1 VGDRIIKQKHTHSM
15 HNFDDIRPYRNDEF
29 STILSRLLNDPAFN
43 NVLKNL
49 YNDEVQ
55 LEQIKVGLRMTKSI
69 EVFQDKF
76 VVPLI
81 NRILAA
87 SSNGL
92 TMNGLE
98 ELDKNTRYLFISN
111 HRDIILDSAL
121 MNVEMHASGFRSTEI
136 AIGSNL
142 LIFPWIN
149 DLVRINRSFIVN
161 RNIPVKEMLVSSRHL
176 SSYIRQ
182 LITRGADSV
191 WIAQREGR
199 AKDGNDITQ
208 PALLKMLNMSNGNG
222 FFEGFKELKIVP
234 MAISY
239 EIEPCGNEKVAELKK
254 RQVDPNFQKTEK
266 DDLMSM
272 VSGLSNQ
279 KGRIHIQFGKQIDEE
294 VLHHIA
300 VEPGMNERLKLL
312 AEQIDKE
319 IYRNYRLFP
328 NNYIAYDL
336 YFKTKKYA
344 SQYSDGLKVSFIE
357 LTHQRLRLVNE
368 DIVDSMELWLKM
380 YATPVF
386 NYEKFVLGE
395 VTGLEL

>member
-1 VGDRIIKQKHTHSM
+1 MHSM

-29 STILSRLLNDPAFN
+29 ATIISRLLEDPKFN
-43 NVLKNL
+43 SVLKNL
-49 YNDEVQ
+49 HSGEAE
-55 LEQIKVGLRMTKSI
+55 LEQIKAGLRMTKSI

-81 NRILAA
+81 NKILA
-87 SSNGL
+87 SSSHGL

-111 HRDIILDSAL
+111 HRDIILDVAL

-142 LIFPWIN
+142 LIYPWIN
-149 DLVRINRSFIVN
+149 DLVRINRSFIVK

-176 SSYIRQ
+176 SSYIRHM
-182 LITRGADSV
+182 ITKGGDSV

-222 FFEGFKELKIVP
+222 FFEGFRELRIVP
-234 MAISY
+234 MAIYY
-239 EIEPCGNEKVAELKK
+239 EIEPCGNEKVAEL
-254 RQVDPNFQKTEK
+254 QNLQADPNFQKTEK
-266 DDLMSM
+266 DDMMSM

-300 VEPGMNERLKLL
+300 IEPGMNERLKLL

-336 YFKTKKYA
+336 YFKTTKYA
-344 SQYSDGLKVSFIE
+344 SQYSDAQKVSFIE
-357 LTHQRLRLVNE
+357 LTHQRLKLVNE
-368 DIVDSMELWLKM
+368 DIADSMELWLKM
-380 YATPVF
+380 YATPVY
-386 NYEKFVLGE
+386 NHEKFVLGE
-395 VTGLEL
+395 FTGLEL

>member
-1 VGDRIIKQKHTHSM
+1 MHST

-29 STILSRLLNDPAFN
+29 ETIISRLLEDPKFN

-49 YNDEVQ
+49 HNGEAE
-55 LEQIKVGLRMTKSI
+55 LEQIKAGLRMAKSI

-81 NRILAA
+81 TRILA
-87 SSNGL
+87 SSSHGL

-98 ELDKNTRYLFISN
+98 ELDKNTRYLFVSN
-111 HRDIILDSAL
+111 HRDIILDVAL

-142 LIFPWIN
+142 LIYPWIN
-149 DLVRINRSFIVN
+149 DLVRINRSFIVK

-182 LITRGADSV
+182 MITKGGDSV

-222 FFEGFKELKIVP
+222 FFEGFRELRIVP

-254 RQVDPNFQKTEK
+254 RQSDPNFQKTEK
-266 DDLMSM
+266 DDMMSM

-279 KGRIHIQFGKQIDEE
+279 KGRIHIQFGKQIDDE
-294 VLHHIA
+294 VLHQIA
-300 VEPGMNERLKLL
+300 EESGTNERLKLL
-312 AEQIDKE
+312 AEKIDKE

-328 NNYIAYDL
+328 NNYIAYDM
-336 YFKTKKYA
+336 YFKTAKYA
-344 SQYSDGLKVSFIE
+344 SQYSDAQKVSFLE
-357 LTHQRLRLVNE
+357 LTHERLRLVNE
-368 DIVDSMELWLKM
+368 DIADSMELWLKM
-380 YATPVF
+380 YATPVY

-395 VTGLEL
+395 LTGLEL

>member
-1 VGDRIIKQKHTHSM
+1 MHSM
-15 HNFDDIRPYRNDEF
+15 HNFDDIRPYRNDEY

-49 YNDEVQ
+49 YPEEAL
-55 LEQIKVGLRMTKSI
+55 LEQMKAGLRKTTSI

-81 NRILAA
+81 NRILVA
-87 SSNGL
+87 SSHGL

-98 ELDKNTRYLFISN
+98 ELDRNTRYLFISN
-111 HRDIILDSAL
+111 HRDIILDVAL

-142 LIFPWIN
+142 LVYPWIN
-149 DLVRINRSFIVN
+149 DLVRINRSFIVK

-182 LITRGADSV
+182 MITKGGDSV

-222 FFEGFKELKIVP
+222 FFEGFKELRIVP

-254 RQVDPNFQKTEK
+254 RQSDPNFQKTEK
-266 DDLMSM
+266 DDMMSM

-279 KGRIHIQFGKQIDEE
+279 KGRIHIQFGKQIDEDI
-294 VLHHIA
+294 LLQIA
-300 VEPGMNERLKLL
+300 EEPVMNERLKLL
-312 AEQIDKE
+312 AEKIDKE

-336 YFKTKKYA
+336 YFKTTKYA
-344 SQYSDGLKVSFIE
+344 SQYTDAQKVSFIE
-357 LTHQRLRLVNE
+357 LTHQRLKIVNE
-368 DIVDSMELWLKM
+368 DIADSMVLWLKM

-386 NYEKFVLGE
+386 NHEKFVLGE
-395 VTGLEL
+395 LTGLEL

>member
-1 VGDRIIKQKHTHSM
+1 M

-43 NVLKNL
+43 NVLKSL
-49 YNDEVQ
+49 YKEEAL
-55 LEQIKVGLRMTKSI
+55 LEQMKAGLRMTTSI

-76 VVPLI
+76 IVPLI
-81 NRILAA
+81 NRILTA
-87 SSNGL
+87 SSDGL

-149 DLVRINRSFIVN
+149 DLVRINRSFIVK

-176 SSYIRQ
+176 SAYIRQ

-208 PALLKMLNMSNGNG
+208 PALLKMLNMSCGNG

-254 RQVDPNFQKTEK
+254 RQADPNFQKTEK

-279 KGRIHIQFGKQIDEE
+279 KGRIHIQFGKQIDED
-294 VLHHIA
+294 VLHQIA

-336 YFKTKKYA
+336 FFKTEKYA
-344 SQYSDGLKVSFIE
+344 SQYSEAQKASYIE
-357 LTHQRLRLVNE
+357 LTHQRLQLVNE
-368 DIVDSMELWLKM
+368 DIAESMELWLKM
-380 YATPVF
+380 YATPVY
-386 NYEKFVLGE
+386 NHEKFVLGE
-395 VTGLEL
+395 LTGLEL

>member
-1 VGDRIIKQKHTHSM
+1 MHSM

-49 YNDEVQ
+49 YPEEAL
-55 LEQIKVGLRMTKSI
+55 LEQMKAGLRKTTSI

-81 NRILAA
+81 NRILVA
-87 SSNGL
+87 SSHGL

-98 ELDKNTRYLFISN
+98 ELDRNTRYLFISN
-111 HRDIILDSAL
+111 HRDIILDVAL
-121 MNVEMHASGFRSTEI
+121 MNVEMQASGFRSTEI

-142 LIFPWIN
+142 LVYPWIN
-149 DLVRINRSFIVN
+149 DLVRINRSFIVK

-176 SSYIRQ
+176 SNYIRQ
-182 LITRGADSV
+182 MITKGGDSV

-222 FFEGFKELKIVP
+222 FFEGFRELRIVP

-254 RQVDPNFQKTEK
+254 RQSDPNFQKTEK
-266 DDLMSM
+266 DDMMSM

-294 VLHHIA
+294 ILHQIA
-300 VEPGMNERLKLL
+300 EEPGMNERLKLL
-312 AEQIDKE
+312 AEKIDKE

-336 YFKTKKYA
+336 YFKTTKYA
-344 SQYSDGLKVSFIE
+344 SQYTDAQKVSFIE
-357 LTHQRLRLVNE
+357 LTHQRLKLVNE
-368 DIVDSMELWLKM
+368 DIADSMVLWLKM

-386 NYEKFVLGE
+386 NHEKFVLGE
-395 VTGLEL
+395 LTGLEL

>member
-1 VGDRIIKQKHTHSM
+1 MHSM

-49 YNDEVQ
+49 YPEETL
-55 LEQIKVGLRMTKSI
+55 LEQMKAGLRMTTSI

-81 NRILAA
+81 NRILVA
-87 SSNGL
+87 SSHGL

-98 ELDKNTRYLFISN
+98 ELDRNTRYLFISN
-111 HRDIILDSAL
+111 HRDIILDVAL

-142 LIFPWIN
+142 LVYPWIN
-149 DLVRINRSFIVN
+149 DLVRINRSFIVK

-182 LITRGADSV
+182 MITKGGDSV

-199 AKDGNDITQ
+199 AKDGNDVTQ

-222 FFEGFKELKIVP
+222 FFEGFKELRIVP

-254 RQVDPNFQKTEK
+254 RQSDPNFQKTEK
-266 DDLMSM
+266 DDMMSM

-294 VLHHIA
+294 ILLQIA
-300 VEPGMNERLKLL
+300 KEPLINERLKLL
-312 AEQIDKE
+312 AEKIDKE

-336 YFKTKKYA
+336 YFKTTKYA
-344 SQYSDGLKVSFIE
+344 SQYSDTQKVSFIE
-357 LTHQRLRLVNE
+357 LTHQRLQLVNE
-368 DIVDSMELWLKM
+368 DIADSMVLWLKM

-386 NYEKFVLGE
+386 NHEKFVLGE
-395 VTGLEL
+395 LTGLEL

>member
-1 VGDRIIKQKHTHSM
+1 MHST

-29 STILSRLLNDPAFN
+29 STILSRLLNDAAFN

-49 YNDEVQ
+49 FREEAE
-55 LEQIKVGLRMTKSI
+55 LEQMKAGLRLTKSI

-87 SSNGL
+87 SSKGL
-92 TMNGLE
+92 TMKGLE
-98 ELDKNTRYLFISN
+98 EFDKNSRYLFISN

-149 DLVRINRSFIVN
+149 DLVRINRSFIVK

-199 AKDGNDITQ
+199 AKDGNDCTQ

-222 FFEGFKELKIVP
+222 FFQGFKELRIVP

-239 EIEPCGNEKVAELKK
+239 EIEPCGNEKVLELKK
-254 RQVDPNFQKTEK
+254 RQADPNFQKTEK

-294 VLHHIA
+294 ILHHIA
-300 VEPGMNERLKLL
+300 DEQGTNERLKML

-336 YFKTKKYA
+336 YFKTTKYA
-344 SQYSDGLKVSFIE
+344 SQYSDAQKVSFIE
-357 LTHQRLRLVNE
+357 LTHQRLKLVNE
-368 DIVDSMELWLKM
+368 DIADSMVLWLKM
-380 YATPVF
+380 YATPVY

-395 VTGLEL
+395 VTELEL

>member
-1 VGDRIIKQKHTHSM
+1 M

>member
-1 VGDRIIKQKHTHSM
+1 MHSM
-15 HNFDDIRPYRNDEF
+15 QNFDDIRPYRNDEF
-29 STILSRLLNDPAFN
+29 STILSRLLDDPTFN

-49 YNDEVQ
+49 YKEEAVLKQ
-55 LEQIKVGLRMTKSI
+55 MKAGLRMTTSI

-81 NRILAA
+81 NGILLA
-87 SSNGL
+87 SSHGL
-92 TMNGLE
+92 TMNGLD
-98 ELDKNTRYLFISN
+98 ELDRNTRYLFVSN
-111 HRDIILDSAL
+111 HRDIILDVAL
-121 MNVEMHASGFRSTEI
+121 MNVELHASGFRSTEI

-142 LIFPWIN
+142 LIYPWIN
-149 DLVRINRSFIVN
+149 DLVRINRSFIVK

-182 LITRGADSV
+182 MITKGGDSV

-222 FFEGFKELKIVP
+222 FFEGFRELRIVP

-254 RQVDPNFQKTEK
+254 RQSDPNFQKTEK
-266 DDLMSM
+266 DDMMSM

-294 VLHHIA
+294 ILHQIA
-300 VEPGMNERLKLL
+300 EEPGMNERLKLL
-312 AEQIDKE
+312 AEKIDRE

-336 YFKTKKYA
+336 YFKTTKYGSHYTDA
-344 SQYSDGLKVSFIE
+344 QKVSFIE
-357 LTHQRLRLVNE
+357 LTHQRLKLVNE
-368 DIVDSMELWLKM
+368 DIADSMVLWLKM
-380 YATPVF
+380 YATPVY
-386 NYEKFVLGE
+386 NYEKFVQGE

>member
-1 VGDRIIKQKHTHSM
+1 MHSM

-49 YNDEVQ
+49 YPEEAL
-55 LEQIKVGLRMTKSI
+55 LEQMKTGLRMTNSI

-76 VVPLI
+76 VVPLV
-81 NRILAA
+81 NRILVA
-87 SSNGL
+87 SSHGL

-111 HRDIILDSAL
+111 HRDIILDVAL

-142 LIFPWIN
+142 LVYPWIN
-149 DLVRINRSFIVN
+149 DLVRINRSFIVK

-182 LITRGADSV
+182 MITKGGDSV

-199 AKDGNDITQ
+199 AKDGNDVTQ

-222 FFEGFKELKIVP
+222 FFEGFKELRIVP

-254 RQVDPNFQKTEK
+254 RQSDPNFQKTEK
-266 DDLMSM
+266 DDMMSM

-294 VLHHIA
+294 ILLQIA
-300 VEPGMNERLKLL
+300 KEPLINERLKLL
-312 AEQIDKE
+312 AEKIDKE

-336 YFKTKKYA
+336 YFKTTKYA
-344 SQYSDGLKVSFIE
+344 SQYSDTQKVSFIE
-357 LTHQRLRLVNE
+357 LTHQRLKLVNE
-368 DIVDSMELWLKM
+368 DIADSMVLWLKM

>member
-1 VGDRIIKQKHTHSM
+1 MHSM

-29 STILSRLLNDPAFN
+29 ATIISRLLEDPKFN

-49 YNDEVQ
+49 HNGEAE
-55 LEQIKVGLRMTKSI
+55 LEQIKAGLRMTKSI

-81 NRILAA
+81 NRILAK
-87 SSNGL
+87 SSHGL

-111 HRDIILDSAL
+111 HRDIILDVAL
-121 MNVEMHASGFRSTEI
+121 MNVELHASGFRSTEI

-142 LIFPWIN
+142 LIYSWIN
-149 DLVRINRSFIVN
+149 DLVRINRSFIVK

-199 AKDGNDITQ
+199 AKDGNDMTQ

-222 FFEGFKELKIVP
+222 FFEGFKELRIVP

-254 RQVDPNFQKTEK
+254 RQSDPNFQKTEK
-266 DDLMSM
+266 DDMMSM

-294 VLHHIA
+294 ILLQIA
-300 VEPGMNERLKLL
+300 EEPVMNERLKLL
-312 AEQIDKE
+312 AEKIDKE

-336 YFKTKKYA
+336 YFKTTKYA
-344 SQYSDGLKVSFIE
+344 SQYSDTQKVSFIE
-357 LTHQRLRLVNE
+357 LTHQRLKLVNE
-368 DIVDSMELWLKM
+368 DIADSMELWLKM
-380 YATPVF
+380 YATPVY

-395 VTGLEL
+395 STGLEL

>member
-1 VGDRIIKQKHTHSM
+1 MHSM
-15 HNFDDIRPYRNDEF
+15 HNFDDIRPYRNDEY

-49 YNDEVQ
+49 YPEEAP
-55 LEQIKVGLRMTKSI
+55 LEQMKAGLRMTTSI

-81 NRILAA
+81 NRILVA
-87 SSNGL
+87 SSHGL

-98 ELDKNTRYLFISN
+98 ELDRNTRYLFISN
-111 HRDIILDSAL
+111 HRDIILDVAL

-142 LIFPWIN
+142 LVYPWIN
-149 DLVRINRSFIVN
+149 DLVRINRSFIVK

-182 LITRGADSV
+182 MITKGGDSV

-222 FFEGFKELKIVP
+222 FFEGFKELRIVP

-254 RQVDPNFQKTEK
+254 RQSDPNFQKTEK
-266 DDLMSM
+266 DDMMSM

-294 VLHHIA
+294 ILLQIA
-300 VEPGMNERLKLL
+300 EEPVMNERLKLL
-312 AEQIDKE
+312 AEKIDKE

-336 YFKTKKYA
+336 YFKTTKYA
-344 SQYSDGLKVSFIE
+344 SQYTDAQKVSFIE
-357 LTHQRLRLVNE
+357 LTHQRLKIVNE
-368 DIVDSMELWLKM
+368 DIADSMVLWLKM

-386 NYEKFVLGE
+386 NHEKFVLGE
-395 VTGLEL
+395 LTGLEL

>member
-1 VGDRIIKQKHTHSM
+1 M
-15 HNFDDIRPYRNDEF
+15 
-29 STILSRLLNDPAFN
+29 
-43 NVLKNL
+43 
-49 YNDEVQ
+49 
-55 LEQIKVGLRMTKSI
+55 EQIKAGLRMTKSI

-81 NRILAA
+81 NRILA
-87 SSNGL
+87 SSSHGL

-98 ELDKNTRYLFISN
+98 ELDKNSRYLFISN
-111 HRDIILDSAL
+111 HRDIILDVAL

-142 LIFPWIN
+142 LVYPWIN
-149 DLVRINRSFIVN
+149 DLVRINRSFIVK

-199 AKDGNDITQ
+199 AKDGNDMTQ

-222 FFEGFKELKIVP
+222 FFEGFRELRIVP

-254 RQVDPNFQKTEK
+254 RQSDPNFQKTEK
-266 DDLMSM
+266 DDMMSM

-279 KGRIHIQFGKQIDEE
+279 KGRIHIQFGKQIDDD
-294 VLHHIA
+294 VLHLIA
-300 VEPGMNERLKLL
+300 DESGSNVRLKLL
-312 AEQIDKE
+312 A
-319 IYRNYRLFP
+319 
-328 NNYIAYDL
+328 
-336 YFKTKKYA
+336 
-344 SQYSDGLKVSFIE
+344 
-357 LTHQRLRLVNE
+357 
-368 DIVDSMELWLKM
+368 
-380 YATPVF
+380 
-386 NYEKFVLGE
+386 
-395 VTGLEL
+395 

>member
-1 VGDRIIKQKHTHSM
+1 MHSM

-49 YNDEVQ
+49 YPEEAL
-55 LEQIKVGLRMTKSI
+55 LEQMKAGLRMTKSI

-76 VVPLI
+76 VVPLV

-87 SSNGL
+87 SSHGL
-92 TMNGLE
+92 TMKGLE

-111 HRDIILDSAL
+111 HRDIILDVAL

-142 LIFPWIN
+142 LVYPWIN
-149 DLVRINRSFIVN
+149 DLVRINRSFIVK

-176 SSYIRQ
+176 SGYIRQ
-182 LITRGADSV
+182 MITKGGDSV

-222 FFEGFKELKIVP
+222 FFEGFKELRIVP

-254 RQVDPNFQKTEK
+254 RQSDPNFQKTEK
-266 DDLMSM
+266 DDMMSM

-294 VLHHIA
+294 ILLQIA
-300 VEPGMNERLKLL
+300 EEPVMNERLKLF
-312 AEQIDKE
+312 AEKIDKE

-336 YFKTKKYA
+336 YFKTTKYA
-344 SQYSDGLKVSFIE
+344 SQYTDAQKVSFIE
-357 LTHQRLRLVNE
+357 LTHQRLKLVNE
-368 DIVDSMELWLKM
+368 DIADSMVLWLKM
-380 YATPVF
+380 YATPVY

-395 VTGLEL
+395 STGLEL

>member
-1 VGDRIIKQKHTHSM
+1 MHST

-29 STILSRLLNDPAFN
+29 PSILERLLKDPLFM
-43 NVLKNL
+43 NVLRNL
-49 YNDEVQ
+49 NKGEAELAQMRD
-55 LEQIKVGLRMTKSI
+55 GLSSTKTI

-76 VVPLI
+76 VVPMI
-81 NRILAA
+81 NQILAT
-87 SSNGL
+87 SSKGL
-92 TMNGLE
+92 SMNGLE
-98 ELDKNTRYLFISN
+98 DLDKNQRYLYISN

-121 MNVEMHASGFRSTEI
+121 LNVKMHASGFSPTEI

-149 DLVRINRSFIVN
+149 DLVRINRSFIVK

-182 LITRGADSV
+182 MITKGSDSI

-199 AKDGNDITQ
+199 AKDGNDSTQ
-208 PALLKMLNMSNGNG
+208 PALLKMLNMSNSNG

-254 RQVDPNFQKTEK
+254 RGSDPNFQKTEK
-266 DDLMSM
+266 DDLMNM

-279 KGRIHIQFGKQIDEE
+279 KGKIHIQFGNQIDEDI
-294 VLHHIA
+294 LHHISH
-300 VEPGMNERLKLL
+300 EPAPNERMRML

-336 YFKTKKYA
+336 YFKTTKYLA
-344 SQYSDGLKVSFIE
+344 QYTREEKESFVE
-357 LTHQRLRLVNE
+357 LTHKRLQLVNE
-368 DIVDSMELWLKM
+368 DIEDSMVLWLKM
-380 YATPVF
+380 YATPVYNF
-386 NYEKFVLGE
+386 EKFVQ
-395 VTGLEL
+395 